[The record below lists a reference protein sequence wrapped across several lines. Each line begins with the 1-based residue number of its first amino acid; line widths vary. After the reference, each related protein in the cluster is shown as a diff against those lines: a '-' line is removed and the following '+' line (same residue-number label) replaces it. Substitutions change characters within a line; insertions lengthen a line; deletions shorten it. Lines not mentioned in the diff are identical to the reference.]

1 MSIAAKL
8 AGKLAGKAI
17 KPRTGGKRRQKI
29 KRSPEAV
36 AKKIQREKAVDL
48 GTPAGVDETKVLK
61 GQSQATD
68 QANMVRVGRAEAGK
82 RSKGISQE
90 YKATEKRLEKLQTDL
105 KQAKAFLKS
114 AADSKQKK
122 TLSSKVSKIT
132 EQVQIQKN
140 KLADMKKKNLI
151 RRKGGGDLKPVDAE
165 KNPGLAKLPTP
176 VRNKMGYAKK
186 GKQVK
191 KAMQKGKVIKS
202 NMSGDDLVRS
212 CYD

>member
-1 MSIAAKL
+1 MSLLKAAVKSAAK
-8 AGKLAGKAI
+8 
-17 KPRTGGKRRQKI
+17 KRI
-29 KRSPEAV
+29 KRDPKAV

-48 GTPAGVDETKVLK
+48 GTPAAVDETTVLK

-68 QANMVRVGRAEAGK
+68 QADMVRVGRAEAGK
-82 RSKGISQE
+82 RSQGITKE
-90 YKATEKRLEKLQTDL
+90 YKATEKRLEKLQADL

-114 AADSKQKK
+114 AANDNQKK
-122 TLSSKVSKIT
+122 TLSAKVSKIT